1 MSDYFLN
8 RLSELAAQREA
19 AEAAAIAAASPEVAD
34 EMKRALS
41 NCDRLQ
47 ALFKEELARWS
58 DSSRYGGKTVE
69 HLVKYDVH
77 LRELRV
83 YACEA
88 RDPKQFTLA
97 WKRNKLAFAEL
108 KRCFHRSKPDYA
120 ARAKLAQQLLSAI
133 AQPMFRAWKA
143 QLEAQLE
150 PAVKKQ

>member
-1 MSDYFLN
+1 MSDQFLN
-8 RLSELAAQREA
+8 EAKAQREA
-19 AEAAAIAAASPEVAD
+19 AEAAAIAAASPEVAA

-41 NCDRLQ
+41 SCDRLQ

-58 DSSRYGGKTVE
+58 DRGKTVE
-69 HLVKYDVH
+69 YLVKYDVH

-108 KRCFHRSKPDYA
+108 KRCFHRSKPDYS